1 MKIQYLCEECGKGFN
16 TEEAARA
23 CENKHIEARNKAK
36 KDKEELDKML
46 SQYMEASATLD
57 KLGQDIA
64 KKSNLPL
71 GWMLFNYMSR
81 K

>member
-1 MKIQYLCEECGKGFN
+1 MKVQYMCEECGKSFS
-16 TEEAARA
+16 TEEAAQA
-23 CENKHIEARNKAK
+23 CEAKHIEARNKDI
-36 KDKEELDKML
+36 KDKEELDRMI
-46 SQYMEASATLD
+46 SQYMEASTTLD